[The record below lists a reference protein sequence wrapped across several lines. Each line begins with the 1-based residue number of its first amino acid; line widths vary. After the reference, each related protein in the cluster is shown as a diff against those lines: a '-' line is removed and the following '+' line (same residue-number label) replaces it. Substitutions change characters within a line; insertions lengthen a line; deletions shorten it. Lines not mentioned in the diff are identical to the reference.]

1 MQDPITKPDAVRNLQ
16 RYLRRLSYE
25 NNDILPV
32 PIDGIFG
39 SRTQEAL
46 SAYQRSA
53 ALPVTGRADKETW
66 DALFAEYSRL
76 VREKDLRR
84 SPDFFPPVP
93 LDYETSLGERSA
105 FITLLQWMLGEL
117 KVIYDT
123 LPEPPLTGIYDDATA
138 AAVLE
143 FQRIHNLPKT
153 GRVNRNVWNRMAE
166 EYNQYGRY
174 DR

>member
-25 NNDILPV
+25 YTDIPPV

-39 SRTQEAL
+39 SRTEEAL
-46 SAYQRSA
+46 SAYQRA
-53 ALPVTGRADKETW
+53 ASLPVTGRADKETW

-76 VREKDLRR
+76 AREKDRR
-84 SPDFFPPVP
+84 RYPDFFPPVP
-93 LDYETSLGERSA
+93 ADYQTTLGERSF
-105 FITLLQWMLGEL
+105 FITLLQWMIGEL

-123 LPEPPLTGIYDDATA
+123 LPEPPLTGIYDDATV

-143 FQRIHNLPKT
+143 FQRIHGLPMS

-166 EYNQYGRY
+166 EYNQYAQYSR
-174 DR
+174 